1 MIELVGNMH
10 LHTTASDGSGSHDE
24 VAAAAVRAGLDFI
37 IYTDHNV
44 AVKGVEGWYRDRDTG
59 RDLLRLMGQE
69 VNDEAE
75 APEHSHLLCYFVDDE
90 LQTVAPDPQRLI
102 DTVTRRGGLCFLAH
116 PLEQP
121 GYNGH
126 RGDTGYYPWRHW
138 EVSGYTGIELWNAMT
153 DIKRQFRTVPRALL
167 GAYLPPWSII
177 APFPETLARWDALL
191 ASGRKVVAIG
201 NSDAHAMRFTLY
213 KVLRRTVFP
222 YDHLFR
228 AVNTHLLV
236 DRPLDRDIGRARAQ
250 LYQALAGGH
259 CFVGYDLIGST
270 RGFNF
275 TAACGDRQV
284 IMGETLL
291 LKNEATLRVTSPL
304 PAKLRLLK
312 DGRPVAESH
321 ASELTWSVTEPGI
334 YRVEAYRRYWGWQR
348 GWVFANPIYVVSEE

>member
-1 MIELVGNMH
+1 MIELVGNLH
-10 LHTTASDGSGSHDE
+10 LHTTASDGTGSHDE
-24 VAAAAVRAGLDFI
+24 VAAAAARAGLDFI

-44 AVKGVEGWYRDRDTG
+44 TVQGVEGWYRDLQTG

-75 APEHSHLLCYFVDDE
+75 VPEHSHLLCYFVDDE

-102 DTVTRRGGLCFLAH
+102 DAVTGRGGLCFLAH

-121 GYNGH
+121 GYNGQ

-138 EVSGYTGIELWNAMT
+138 EVSGYTGIELWNAMS
-153 DIKRQFRTVPRALL
+153 DVKRQLRTVPRGLL
-167 GAYLPPWSII
+167 GAYLPAWSIT

-213 KVLRRTVFP
+213 KILRRTVHP
-222 YDHLFR
+222 YEYLFR

-236 DRPLDRDIGRARAQ
+236 DRPLDRDTGRAQDQ
-250 LYQALAGGH
+250 LHYALASGH

-270 RGFNF
+270 CGFNF
-275 TAACGDRQV
+275 TAASADRQAM
-284 IMGETLL
+284 MGDTLVL
-291 LKNEATLRVTSPL
+291 QDQATLRVTSPL

-312 DGRPVAESH
+312 DGRPLVETQTA
-321 ASELTWSVTEPGI
+321 ELTWQTAEPGI

-348 GWVFANPIYVVSEE
+348 GWVFTNPIYVVAGR